1 MTYAIAAALQKAV
14 FERLQADAGV
24 TGLVA
29 DAIYDAIP
37 PGIVGGTYVS
47 LGPEDVRD
55 ASDDTGYGAWV
66 RAFAGPLGLHGD
78 LVPLRG
84 TFTSVVRAPAMRGT
98 QASD

>member
-1 MTYAIAAALQKAV
+1 MISTLPAPRLSPAGIYVNRAIRKAAAQH
-14 FERLQADAGV
+14 GH
-24 TGLVA
+24 LVA
-29 DAIYDAIP
+29 D
-37 PGIVGGTYVS
+37 
-47 LGPEDVRD
+47 LGPHLVGPHKGLSADRFHPN
-55 ASDDTGYGAWV
+55 DTGYGAWV